1 MHESATPLRKWHAPT
16 ARRLALLAGVAG
28 LGVSVLFAGS
38 GFNLN
43 PGLGTLAPLA
53 HAQGLQ
59 RPVGFADIVEKV
71 KPAVVSVRVKMDGG
85 PRITGF
91 EGDLPF
97 PKGSPMDRFFRQFG
111 APDDGRPGNP
121 GGRNMITGQG
131 SGFFISADG
140 YAVTNNHV
148 VDKAENVQVTTDDG
162 KIYEAKVIGTDPRSD
177 LALIKVE
184 GHGDF
189 PFVKFA
195 EGNPRIGDWVLA
207 VGNPFGLG
215 GTVTAGIVSARG
227 RDIGNGPY
235 DDFIQ
240 IDAPVNKGNSG
251 GPTFDVDG
259 NVIGVNTAIFSPSG
273 GSVGIA
279 FAIPADTVKKVV
291 AQLKDKG
298 SVTRG
303 WIGVQIQSVTPEI
316 ADSLGLK
323 SVQGALVAEPQSG
336 GPAAKAG
343 IEAGD
348 VITSVDGVPVKDARE
363 LARQIGGMP
372 PGTSVK
378 LSVLHKGGE
387 KPVTL
392 TLGQLPNEREA
403 RVETKSGDATGT
415 DVPRLG
421 LTLAPAGQVAGSGSE
436 GVVVTNVDPNG
447 VAADHGFK
455 TGDVILDVGGKK
467 VGNPGEVRDAIRDAQ
482 KDGKRTVL
490 MRVKSGGEGTKFVA
504 VRLGKV

>member
-1 MHESATPLRKWHAPT
+1 MNVSARSAPT
-16 ARRLALLAGVAG
+16 GRALSARRLALLAGVAG
-28 LGVSVLFAGS
+28 VGMSVFLAGAGFGPKAGLNALGS
-38 GFNLN
+38 
-43 PGLGTLAPLA
+43 LAY
-53 HAQGLQ
+53 AQGLQ

-71 KPAVVSVRVKMDGG
+71 KPAVISVRVKMDGG
-85 PRITGF
+85 PRIMGF
-91 EGDLPF
+91 EGETPF

-111 APDDGRPGNP
+111 SPDDGNP
-121 GGRNMITGQG
+121 GAPPSGRNMVTGQG

-148 VDKAENVQVTTDDG
+148 VDKAENVQVISDEG
-162 KIYEAKVIGTDPRSD
+162 KTYTAKVIGTDSRSD

-184 GHGDF
+184 GRGDF
-189 PFVKFA
+189 PYVKLA
-195 EGNPRIGDWVLA
+195 DGNPRIGDWVLA

-279 FAIPADTVKKVV
+279 FAIPAETVKKVV

-336 GPAAKAG
+336 GPAVKAG

-348 VITSVDGVPVKDARE
+348 VITALNGAPVKDARE
-363 LARQIGGMP
+363 LARQIGGMA
-372 PGTSVK
+372 PGDSVK
-378 LSVLHKGGE
+378 LTVLRKGGE
-387 KPVTL
+387 KTVAL

-403 RVETKSGDATGT
+403 RAEIGRDQPSGTEVA
-415 DVPRLG
+415 RLG
-421 LTLAPAGQVAGSGSE
+421 FRLAPAGQVAGSGNE

-455 TGDVILDVGGKK
+455 TGDVILDIGGKK
-467 VGNPGEVRDAIRDAQ
+467 VGNPGDVRDAIRDAQ

-490 MRVKSGGEGTKFVA
+490 MRVKSADGTKFVA
-504 VRLGKV
+504 LRLAKA